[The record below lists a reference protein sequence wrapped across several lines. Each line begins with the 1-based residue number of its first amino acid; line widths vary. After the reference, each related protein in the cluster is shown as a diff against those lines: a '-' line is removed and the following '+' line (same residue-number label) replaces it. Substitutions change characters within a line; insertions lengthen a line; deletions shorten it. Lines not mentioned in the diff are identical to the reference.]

1 MVKRQYESPR
11 RAEQAQRTRS
21 AVVAGAHLLFVANG
35 YASTSIREIAA
46 EARVSEQTVYR
57 LFSDKPALL
66 REVVLTAVGGPEDP
80 TVARQ
85 SRMMDQLSELDSPVE
100 RLAAV
105 AEWVGESYGR
115 GLAELE
121 HVVWAAAPTDDRVAE
136 LAEFMATQRY
146 EDTRSLVLAV
156 FGSSLKAEGVSVD
169 DVIDYIYAVESSPVF
184 RVLVTERGWTTEKYV
199 QWFVRLVQRMF
210 LESDRNVE
218 NENR

>member
-1 MVKRQYESPR
+1 M
-11 RAEQAQRTRS
+11 
-21 AVVAGAHLLFVANG
+21 
-35 YASTSIREIAA
+35 
-46 EARVSEQTVYR
+46 
-57 LFSDKPALL
+57 
-66 REVVLTAVGGPEDP
+66 LTAVGGPEDP

-85 SRMMDQLSELDSPVE
+85 SRMMDQLSELESPIE

-105 AEWVGESYGR
+105 AEWIGESYGR
-115 GLAELE
+115 GLADLE
-121 HVVWAAAPTDDRVAE
+121 HVVSAAAPTDDRVAE

-156 FGSSLKAEGVSVD
+156 FGSLKAEGVPVD

-210 LESDRNVE
+210 LESGRHVE
-218 NENR
+218 NENC